1 MYFAPLKRTSPMNL
15 KNYNIHPAVYFVLTA
30 LLIAYFFPREGKFRY
45 LFYEG
50 KPWRYGLLTASYDF
64 PIYKTDV
71 ELKAERDSMMKHFR
85 PYYQIKAE
93 VADAEVE
100 KLRSTYNKVLQNKV
114 SPNYMQYVE
123 GQLRVL
129 YQHGIISLEE
139 LEKLKQENYQQINIV
154 NNKVA
159 SLQNVS
165 ELFTVKTAYEYIINN
180 CPRHLDKQVLQ
191 SCDINNYLMENV
203 TYDRGMSDKVQEDLL
218 GSIPLSTGMVQ
229 AGERIVDRGEIIDHH
244 TYNVLRSL
252 KVIHEN
258 KLGGSE
264 RQTLI
269 IIGQFLLT
277 FGLLFCYWLYL
288 WSFRTHVLRNKKNV
302 FFLLSCIF
310 SSTILTEFCVTYDLF
325 NVYIL
330 PYAIIPIVVRTFF
343 DSRTALFT
351 HLVTVLI
358 CSLMVPFPHEFL
370 MLQVVAGMV
379 VTFSLRELS
388 QRSQLFRCVFF
399 IFLTYTLTYLGM
411 VFYQEGDLK
420 KIHWVMMLYFGINF
434 ILLMFSYVLVYM
446 LEKVFG
452 YVSSITLVELSNIN
466 TNILKKLSE
475 TCPGTFQHSL
485 QVSILASD
493 AAAKIGADAQ
503 LVRTG
508 AMYHDIGKMSN
519 PAFFTENQN
528 NINPHDKLTYDQS
541 AQIIISHVSEGVK
554 IAEKASLPQAVI
566 DFIRTHH
573 GRGKAKYFYNSF
585 KNQYPDRPIN
595 EEHFTYPGPNPFSKE
610 TAILMMADSVEATSR
625 SLKDYSEES
634 IRSMVNRIIDGQ
646 IADGLLKNAPL
657 TFRDVETIKEVFI
670 NKLKT
675 MYHTRISYPDLKG
688 KNVGEEIPGEAKGK
702 LPESVSSEEKKE
714 ERIK

>member
-1 MYFAPLKRTSPMNL
+1 MNL

-358 CSLMVPFPHEFL
+358 CSLMVRMRSSMRRETLGSKLRVSPRITTLEGIALWAPSHSISVQETTA
-370 MLQVVAGMV
+370 VSVG
-379 VTFSLRELS
+379 VTFRATIVCRERMIS
-388 QRSQLFRCVFF
+388 AA
-399 IFLTYTLTYLGM
+399 
-411 VFYQEGDLK
+411 
-420 KIHWVMMLYFGINF
+420 
-434 ILLMFSYVLVYM
+434 
-446 LEKVFG
+446 
-452 YVSSITLVELSNIN
+452 ITSG
-466 TNILKKLSE
+466 S
-475 TCPGTFQHSL
+475 CPTS
-485 QVSILASD
+485 
-493 AAAKIGADAQ
+493 GA
-503 LVRTG
+503 
-508 AMYHDIGKMSN
+508 
-519 PAFFTENQN
+519 
-528 NINPHDKLTYDQS
+528 
-541 AQIIISHVSEGVK
+541 
-554 IAEKASLPQAVI
+554 
-566 DFIRTHH
+566 
-573 GRGKAKYFYNSF
+573 
-585 KNQYPDRPIN
+585 
-595 EEHFTYPGPNPFSKE
+595 
-610 TAILMMADSVEATSR
+610 EA
-625 SLKDYSEES
+625 
-634 IRSMVNRIIDGQ
+634 
-646 IADGLLKNAPL
+646 
-657 TFRDVETIKEVFI
+657 
-670 NKLKT
+670 
-675 MYHTRISYPDLKG
+675 
-688 KNVGEEIPGEAKGK
+688 
-702 LPESVSSEEKKE
+702 
-714 ERIK
+714 

>member
-1 MYFAPLKRTSPMNL
+1 MNL

-30 LLIAYFFPREGKFRY
+30 LLVAYFFPREGKFRY

-93 VADAEVE
+93 VSDAEVE

-288 WSFRTHVLRNKKNV
+288 W
-302 FFLLSCIF
+302 
-310 SSTILTEFCVTYDLF
+310 
-325 NVYIL
+325 
-330 PYAIIPIVVRTFF
+330 
-343 DSRTALFT
+343 
-351 HLVTVLI
+351 
-358 CSLMVPFPHEFL
+358 
-370 MLQVVAGMV
+370 
-379 VTFSLRELS
+379 
-388 QRSQLFRCVFF
+388 
-399 IFLTYTLTYLGM
+399 
-411 VFYQEGDLK
+411 LK
-420 KIHWVMMLYFGINF
+420 
-434 ILLMFSYVLVYM
+434 
-446 LEKVFG
+446 
-452 YVSSITLVELSNIN
+452 
-466 TNILKKLSE
+466 
-475 TCPGTFQHSL
+475 
-485 QVSILASD
+485 
-493 AAAKIGADAQ
+493 
-503 LVRTG
+503 
-508 AMYHDIGKMSN
+508 
-519 PAFFTENQN
+519 
-528 NINPHDKLTYDQS
+528 
-541 AQIIISHVSEGVK
+541 
-554 IAEKASLPQAVI
+554 
-566 DFIRTHH
+566 
-573 GRGKAKYFYNSF
+573 
-585 KNQYPDRPIN
+585 
-595 EEHFTYPGPNPFSKE
+595 
-610 TAILMMADSVEATSR
+610 
-625 SLKDYSEES
+625 
-634 IRSMVNRIIDGQ
+634 
-646 IADGLLKNAPL
+646 
-657 TFRDVETIKEVFI
+657 
-670 NKLKT
+670 
-675 MYHTRISYPDLKG
+675 
-688 KNVGEEIPGEAKGK
+688 
-702 LPESVSSEEKKE
+702 
-714 ERIK
+714 